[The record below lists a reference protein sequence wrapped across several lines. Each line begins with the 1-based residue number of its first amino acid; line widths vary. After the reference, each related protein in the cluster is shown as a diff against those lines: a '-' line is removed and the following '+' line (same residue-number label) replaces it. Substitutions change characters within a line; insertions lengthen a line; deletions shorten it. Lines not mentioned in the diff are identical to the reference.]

1 MARMRTF
8 LAVGL
13 TPAIR
18 AQLVALQET
27 LARAADGIKW
37 VEEENL
43 HVTLLFLGDVDER
56 EVTDVCRAAGE
67 TCARIAA
74 FPMSVEGVGGFPHA
88 RRPRTLWAGVGTGAQ
103 ELVALHDALEGPLV
117 ELGVYRREERAYSPH
132 ITLGRVKG
140 DRPNERLPQA
150 LAKQAG
156 RRGGEAEVREV
167 LVMSS
172 QLTPEGPVYGVLS
185 TAKLRRDEPRTK

>member
-13 TPAIR
+13 TPALR
-18 AQLVALQET
+18 AQLAALQET
-27 LARAADGIKW
+27 LARSADGLKW

-56 EVTDVCRAAGE
+56 EVADVCRAVGEVCAG
-67 TCARIAA
+67 IPA
-74 FPMSVEGVGGFPHA
+74 FPMSVEGVGCFGNP
-88 RRPRTLWAGVGTGAQ
+88 RRPRTLWAGVGAGAQ

-140 DRPNERLPQA
+140 DRTNERLPQA
-150 LAKQAG
+150 LAKQAAW
-156 RRGGEAEVREV
+156 RGGDAEVREV

-172 QLTPEGPVYGVLS
+172 QLRPEGPVYGVLS
-185 TAKLRRDEPRTK
+185 TARLRRDEPRTK